1 MSLTH
6 SLMALKRLKMFL
18 TIGGWRFSPHRGNG
32 SINMATHPYILW
44 RLQTCSLMPQPL
56 DKAIAEVQKFKGEAC
71 AHNDEHCWLLTV
83 TRWMYDLQQALPI
96 PLVAVKA
103 DSLGLAGSHMLERSV
118 LFSRCVLALVVLK
131 AGILVGLVS

>member
-6 SLMALKRLKMFL
+6 SLMTAKRLKIL
-18 TIGGWRFSPHRGNG
+18 LNIGGWRFSPHRGNG
-32 SINMATHPYILW
+32 SINMATHPCILW
-44 RLQTCSLMPQPL
+44 RWQICSLMPQPL
-56 DKAIAEVQKFKGEAC
+56 DKAIEEVRKSKGEAC
-71 AHNDEHCWLLTV
+71 AHNNENCQLLTV

-103 DSLGLAGSHMLERSV
+103 DSSGLAGSHMLERSV